1 MSSRPLF
8 PRLLSPEVR
17 PALRF
22 GQRELDYATLA
33 TACAAFRRS
42 LASLGVEKGDRVAV
56 WAHPEL
62 ETLLGFVGAVASNVV
77 TVPLNP
83 ALGDKE
89 LNHILEDAQPKLV
102 FSAYPEH
109 DRQRSPDVPVHGFSF
124 AQASM
129 VTPRAPREEN
139 ENPDDPVLL
148 VYTSGTTGAP
158 KGAVLSYRNLA
169 STLDGLSDAW
179 QLSEADT
186 IVHALPLFHV
196 HGLVFGLFGA
206 LRTGAA
212 LHWIPK
218 FDPTT
223 LSAALSGNS
232 VLYAVPTMYRRLA
245 EAAESDPAV
254 RAGLGAARLLVS
266 GSAALPARE
275 HARIERLT
283 GQRVCERYGLSETLI
298 NTAVRADGERRP
310 GYVGPALP
318 GVEIRL
324 VNDQR
329 EPIEAHDDTSIGEV
343 AVRGPNVFL
352 GYLNRP
358 EATREALDD
367 DGWFYTGDLATM
379 GPDGYLR
386 IVGRKATDLIKTGG
400 FKVGAGEVEGA
411 LLEHPAVRE
420 AAVLGVADED
430 LGERIVAFVVLYASN
445 ADGLGLQPAPTERE
459 LADHVARSLAPH
471 KRPREVR
478 VLTDLPKNA
487 MGKVQKKKLRELL

>member
-1 MSSRPLF
+1 MGPRPLF
-8 PRLLSPEVR
+8 PRLLAPDSR
-17 PALRF
+17 RALRF
-22 GQRELDYATLA
+22 GERELDYATLA

-42 LASLGVEKGDRVAV
+42 LASLRLEKGARVAV

-62 ETLLGFVGAVASNVV
+62 ETLLGFVGCVSNNMV

-83 ALGDKE
+83 SLGDKE
-89 LNHILEDAQPKLV
+89 LAHILQDAKPSAI
-102 FSAYPEH
+102 FSAYPER
-109 DRQRSPDVPVHGFSF
+109 DRARSPGFAVHSF
-124 AQASM
+124 AFTQDSM
-129 VTPRAPREEN
+129 VTPRAPKEDN
-139 ENPDDPVLL
+139 ESPDEPSLL

-169 STLDGLSDAW
+169 STLDGLTEAW
-179 QLSEADT
+179 RLTEEDT

-206 LRTGAA
+206 LRVGAS

-218 FDPTT
+218 FDPAT
-223 LSAALSGNS
+223 LASALDAHS

-245 EAAESDPAV
+245 EAAEQDAQV
-254 RAGLGAARLLVS
+254 RKGLSSARLLVS

-283 GQRVCERYGLSETLI
+283 GQQVCERYGLSETLI

-310 GYVGPALP
+310 GYVGRALP
-318 GVEIRL
+318 GVEVRL
-324 VNDQR
+324 VDDDRQ
-329 EPIEAHDDTSIGEV
+329 PIEVHDDATIGEV
-343 AVRGPNVFL
+343 AVRGPNVFI

-358 EATREALDD
+358 EATLAALDEH
-367 DGWFYTGDLATM
+367 GWFYTGDLGTM
-379 GPDGYLR
+379 TPDGYLR
-386 IVGRKATDLIKTGG
+386 IVGRKGTDLIKTGG

-411 LLEHPAVRE
+411 LLEHAAVRE

-430 LGERIVAFVVLYASN
+430 LGERIVAYVVLY
-445 ADGLGLQPAPTERE
+445 DHEPQPPEQE
-459 LADHVARSLAPH
+459 LVDHVAKSLAPH

-478 VLTDLPKNA
+478 YVSELPRNA
-487 MGKVQKKKLRELL
+487 MGKVQKAKLRELS